1 MPSKTSSIKKQII
14 RQDLRLSAWLSVLYF
29 LALFVILPLQILF
42 QYTNPETRRYMEKI
56 SLFYYLPELQ
66 WILSITAPVFFGVLL
81 FRYLHKKQVSDF
93 VHSLP
98 IKRSALLHHH
108 AVTGLLLL
116 ALPILLNGVIL
127 FALQSF
133 TGIGNYYSGMNVL
146 YWICVLLFLNVLLYI
161 AAIFIGMVT
170 GLLSMHVVL
179 TYIFVLFPAG
189 IMILIFYNLRTLL
202 TGFPLDY
209 YLNAAVV
216 KFSPISY
223 FMDIII
229 TQHRISLLMIG
240 IFAAAGILLYLGA
253 YWLYVHRK
261 LEYTSQAIVYP
272 FMRPVFRFGVTF
284 CVMMTGGLYF
294 HEMTGS
300 MSWTVIGYLAG
311 SLLGFI
317 IAEAILKKTWR
328 VYSNYKSYLIFAGFL
343 VVVFLC
349 VYLVKESYENNIPEV
364 SEVERVYFGDDYIYS
379 ENKDLIESG
388 IKPLYFTEEKD
399 IEMVQQLQKEVIHSF
414 NSYSVDYSDDTRYTF
429 IVYELKNGDKVA
441 RSYAYSLEENPELK
455 KLQYEIE
462 GSSLY
467 KHANNQ
473 VFNVNREAI
482 YAVDVQ
488 SDALASNG
496 PTISDQNTI
505 DAIIDAIKKDI
516 VNIDPQ
522 VHSNTIQTYTLEFL
536 TKESEDYYYA
546 SFNEDYKN
554 TIEVL
559 VEAGLYD
566 NIRVGPENITRMELQ
581 DYNQVETVSVEDKE
595 DINQMFE
602 HLIYYSE
609 KEDSYYVTL
618 ELDGNRDAGAQ
629 YVIEYEDLPESIKK
643 QLEE

>member
-14 RQDLRLSAWLSVLYF
+14 RHDIRLTGWLSVLYF

-42 QYTNPETRRYMEKI
+42 QYTNPETRRYMEKG
-56 SLFYYLPELQ
+56 SLFLYLPELQ
-66 WILSITAPVFFGVLL
+66 WILSITVPVFFGVIL
-81 FRYLHKKQVSDF
+81 FRYLHKKQTSDF
-93 VHSLP
+93 VHSMP

-108 AVTGLLLL
+108 AATGLILLT
-116 ALPILLNGVIL
+116 LPIILNGIIL
-127 FALQSF
+127 YVLKAF
-133 TGIGNYYSGMNVL
+133 TGIGSYYNGMNVL
-146 YWICVLLFLNVLLYI
+146 YWLCVLLFLNVLIYT
-161 AAIFIGMVT
+161 ATNFIGMVT

-189 IMILIFYNLRTLL
+189 IMILIFFNLRTLL

-209 YLNAAVV
+209 YLDAAVV

-223 FMDIII
+223 FMGIILS
-229 TQHRISLLMIG
+229 QHRISWFMIS

-272 FMRPVFRFGVTF
+272 FMQPVFRFGVTF

-343 VVVFLC
+343 VAVFLS

-364 SEVERVYFGDDYIYS
+364 SEVEKVYFGDEFTYNRDEDYIPPG
-379 ENKDLIESG
+379 IE
-388 IKPLYFTEEKD
+388 PLYFTEEND
-399 IEMVQQLQKEVIHSF
+399 IEMVQRLQKEVIESSSSQF
-414 NSYSVDYSDDTRYTF
+414 ADSSDDTRYTF
-429 IVYELKNGDKVA
+429 IVYELKNGKKLA
-441 RSYAYSLEENPELK
+441 RSYAYSLEENPKLK

-462 GSSLY
+462 GSSQY

-473 VFNVNREAI
+473 VFNVDRDAI
-482 YAVDVQ
+482 YALDLQ
-488 SDALASNG
+488 SNLLPSDG

-505 DAIIDAIKKDI
+505 DALLDALKKDI
-516 VNIDPQ
+516 DSTHTQINPDKM
-522 VHSNTIQTYTLEFL
+522 QTYTIDFL
-536 TKESEDYYYA
+536 TKKPDIYYYA
-546 SFNEDYKN
+546 SFDDSYENTVKVLED
-554 TIEVL
+554 
-559 VEAGLYD
+559 AGLYED
-566 NIRVGPENITRMELQ
+566 IRTVPEDIAYLQ
-581 DYNQVETVSVEDKE
+581 LDDYNYENTLKVEDQK
-595 DINQMFE
+595 DIKYIFD
-602 HLIYYSE
+602 HLIEYSG
-609 KEDSYYVTL
+609 KQDSYYVGIK
-618 ELDGNRDAGAQ
+618 LDGESDISAEFS
-629 YVIEYEDLPESIKK
+629 IEYDDLPESIKN